1 MVGEHR
7 NEVFGFLVR
16 EDGVL
21 VSGSWDGFK
30 KYDMYDGK
38 CIETFN
44 SNYASDQIQFV
55 DYF

>member
-1 MVGEHR
+1 VVGEHR